1 MIVTLTLPLT
11 PTPNPYF
18 YQDPSREPDA
28 APAVAPLLPAAAAA
42 AARRDEADGWEQIGP
57 ARGGRRKDNKPA
69 AAALAG
75 QRAAAPAAAAPRQA
89 DPVAAALFR
98 CDGCGAMNTHIEE
111 DPEEEGVGYCRACWR
126 KWETAVPEPTP
137 EAPKAR
143 APFRTLILTPNPNRT
158 LALALALALTL
169 TLTLTLTPP

>member
-1 MIVTLTLPLT
+1 M
-11 PTPNPYF
+11 
-18 YQDPSREPDA
+18 
-28 APAVAPLLPAAAAA
+28 APLLPAAAAA

-143 APFRTLILTPNPNRT
+143 APFRTLILTLAPTLT
-158 LALALALALTL
+158 LALALTVTL
-169 TLTLTLTPP
+169 TLTLTLPNPNPNPNPNQVHVPFRTRWDGSVADR

>member
-1 MIVTLTLPLT
+1 
-11 PTPNPYF
+11 
-18 YQDPSREPDA
+18 
-28 APAVAPLLPAAAAA
+28 
-42 AARRDEADGWEQIGP
+42 
-57 ARGGRRKDNKPA
+57 
-69 AAALAG
+69 
-75 QRAAAPAAAAPRQA
+75 
-89 DPVAAALFR
+89 
-98 CDGCGAMNTHIEE
+98 MNTHIEE

-169 TLTLTLTPP
+169 TLTLTLTLP